1 MEKLMS
7 KAKEIPKR
15 LSINC
20 IAKLR
25 KEYEKEAKFRS
36 YKYIIQK
43 MGNLKFF
50 KKFPFEIKEKL
61 IRSATYKHYQKNEVI
76 FT

>member
-7 KAKEIPKR
+7 KAKEVPKR

-25 KEYEKEAKFRS
+25 KEYEKDFNFRN
-36 YKYIIQK
+36 YNYIIQK

-61 IRSATYKHYQKNEVI
+61 IRSAIYKHYSKNDVI
-76 FT
+76 FS